1 MRRRLVECRFC
12 YLAETAERHLK
23 CFLCLALSRTDR
35 NHFSIRTAQF
45 LVFLQNGLDADDHIL
60 DMWTCISLK
69 GNKAVYIENVIFGR
83 LIRKIGI
90 FKCRQTDNLRRACH
104 LVRRNL
110 LLLLNL
116 LIYLLIDILDQVLQT
131 HNTALTCLE
140 RTTVLAVHRTEA
152 QEDHRRIFFDDAR
165 LLRHTEYL
173 DKMKLLALVYDVNV
187 AVRMEILLTFDDR
200 RQIGSRIQ
208 RRTIG
213 FADDTRRIFLRIP
226 FLCDIDNQ
234 RAIAL
239 IGKTL
244 FL

>member
-1 MRRRLVECRFC
+1 M
-12 YLAETAERHLK
+12 
-23 CFLCLALSRTDR
+23 
-35 NHFSIRTAQF
+35 
-45 LVFLQNGLDADDHIL
+45 
-60 DMWTCISLK
+60 
-69 GNKAVYIENVIFGR
+69 
-83 LIRKIGI
+83 
-90 FKCRQTDNLRRACH
+90 
-104 LVRRNL
+104 
-110 LLLLNL
+110 
-116 LIYLLIDILDQVLQT
+116 LQT

-152 QEDHRRIFFDDAR
+152 QEDHRCIFFDDAR

-208 RRTIG
+208 RRTVG

-239 IGKTL
+239 IGETF